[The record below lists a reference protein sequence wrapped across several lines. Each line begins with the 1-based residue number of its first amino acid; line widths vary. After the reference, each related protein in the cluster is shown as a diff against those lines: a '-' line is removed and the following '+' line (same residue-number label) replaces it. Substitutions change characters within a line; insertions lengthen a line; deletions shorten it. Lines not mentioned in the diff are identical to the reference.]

1 MLKIT
6 MDIPSRDE
14 ELDLARRTL
23 GDNAPERVL
32 ESGAVQPVLDGS
44 QLEAMRAIAGQVLVG
59 EELSA
64 YAVDLVRKT
73 REHPS
78 VLVGA
83 GPRATQSLVL
93 ASRVHAAMEERDF
106 VTPDDMKALARAV
119 LEHRVILR
127 PEYEIEGLTAGEVVT
142 DILQEVTVPR

>member
-1 MLKIT
+1 
-6 MDIPSRDE
+6 
-14 ELDLARRTL
+14 
-23 GDNAPERVL
+23 
-32 ESGAVQPVLDGS
+32 
-44 QLEAMRAIAGQVLVG
+44 MRAIAGAVLVS

-73 REHPS
+73 REHAS

-93 ASRVHAAMEERDF
+93 ASRVRAAMENRDF

-119 LEHRVILR
+119 LEHRILLR
-127 PEYEIEGLTAGEVVT
+127 PEYEIEGLSAAEVVA
-142 DILQEVTVPR
+142 DILQEVAVPR

>member
-1 MLKIT
+1 M
-6 MDIPSRDE
+6 
-14 ELDLARRTL
+14 
-23 GDNAPERVL
+23 
-32 ESGAVQPVLDGS
+32 
-44 QLEAMRAIAGQVLVG
+44 
-59 EELSA
+59 
-64 YAVDLVRKT
+64 
-73 REHPS
+73 
-78 VLVGA
+78 
-83 GPRATQSLVL
+83 L